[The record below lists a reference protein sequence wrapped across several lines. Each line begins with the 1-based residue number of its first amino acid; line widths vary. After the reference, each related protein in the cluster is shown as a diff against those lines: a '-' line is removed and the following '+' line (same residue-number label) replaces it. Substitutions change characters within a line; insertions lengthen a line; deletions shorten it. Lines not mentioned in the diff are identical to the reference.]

1 MTETLF
7 PFIDCIESLSKSP
20 LLRDGDV
27 FPFVREVLRQT
38 SETLQCERVNVWMLE
53 ENDETLANL
62 LSYNR
67 ILDEYELQSSL
78 DRKKFP
84 NYFNN
89 LLVNEIIVANDAAN
103 EKKNR
108 ELVLPYILPNGI
120 KSMIDVPLRDDGQM
134 FGVICY
140 ERLVDHEWSAEE
152 QKFVQSV
159 AQLLSLA
166 LETQRRKK
174 LQEYLQVLLEQ
185 KNTLLAEINHRTKNN
200 SSVILGMINL
210 MKNKS
215 RDKYHQDLL
224 DQLASRV
231 YSLSA
236 VQEQLTATEN
246 FDRVDLSIYLQQ
258 LINNLRQSFVIS
270 DTVEHH
276 ISFEHVQINMRQ
288 ASPIGLI
295 VNEALTN
302 IYKYAFNDTIPAPGL
317 EIRMAVEKG
326 SCFIHITDNGVGMNL
341 QETERGMGIDL
352 MYDLA
357 EQLDGFLSINTL
369 PGEGCS
375 IEFQFTPETNNG

>member
-1 MTETLF
+1 MSETLH

-27 FPFVREVLRQT
+27 FPFVREMLKQT
-38 SETLQCERVNVWMLE
+38 STALQCERVNVWMLE
-53 ENDETLANL
+53 EEDQILANL

-67 ILDEYELQSSL
+67 IKDEYELQGSL

-84 NYFNN
+84 NYFNS
-89 LLVNEIIVANDAAN
+89 LLVNEIIVANDATN
-103 EKKNR
+103 EAKNR

-140 ERLVDHEWSAEE
+140 ERLYEHKWTAEE

-200 SSVILGMINL
+200 SSVILSMINL
-210 MKNKS
+210 TKNKAQDAYHEELFEQLS
-215 RDKYHQDLL
+215 R
-224 DQLASRV
+224 RI

-236 VQEQLTATEN
+236 VQEQLATAEN
-246 FDRVDLSIYLQQ
+246 FDRVDLRVYLEQ
-258 LINNLRQSFVIS
+258 LIDNLRQSFVNAATI
-270 DTVEHH
+270 DH
-276 ISFEHVQINMRQ
+276 QILLDNTLVSMHQ
-288 ASPIGLI
+288 ATPIGLI
-295 VNEALTN
+295 INEALTN
-302 IYKYAFNDTIPAPGL
+302 VYKYAFNDTIMNPV
-317 EIRMAVEKG
+317 VEVKMIVKDNN
-326 SCFIHITDNGVGMNL
+326 CVINIVDNGVGMNL
-341 QETERGMGIDL
+341 HETERGMGIDL
-352 MYDLA
+352 IYDLA
-357 EQLDGFLSINTL
+357 EQLNATISIDSM
-369 PGEGCS
+369 PGEGTS
-375 IEFQFTPETNNG
+375 IELSFKPELD